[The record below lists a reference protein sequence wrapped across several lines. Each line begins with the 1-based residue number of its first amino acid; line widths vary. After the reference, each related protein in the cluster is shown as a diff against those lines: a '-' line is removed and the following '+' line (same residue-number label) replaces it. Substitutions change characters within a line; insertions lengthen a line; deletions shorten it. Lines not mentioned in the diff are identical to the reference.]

1 MAEAVEAAQAA
12 PAAESIEGCSCGSCP
27 TCYIFHS
34 TPRYW
39 PSSGAGKHQRQQ
51 RGSGLGALDSSG
63 GSWRSHF
70 YHPSPR
76 CKHRQQLNTGS
87 LQLMSVV
94 IVATFVATP
103 GRTIKTFL
111 LLVFLLSH
119 SSQDK
124 FELILDSY
132 RIIRERGVCRLRAGC
147 ESRKS
152 FLFFHRK

>member
-63 GSWRSHF
+63 GSWRCDPTSII
-70 YHPSPR
+70 R
-76 CKHRQQLNTGS
+76 RQDANTGS
-87 LQLMSVV
+87 N
-94 IVATFVATP
+94 
-103 GRTIKTFL
+103 
-111 LLVFLLSH
+111 
-119 SSQDK
+119 
-124 FELILDSY
+124 
-132 RIIRERGVCRLRAGC
+132 
-147 ESRKS
+147 
-152 FLFFHRK
+152 